1 MISYYYEYGC
11 DRRYGARA
19 DLNSCCNP
27 QAIELETGQKLRWQ
41 KVGDNECR
49 VFHDLTEDRPGP
61 VAMSGYHSG
70 RQGWQEACMFLGS
83 SSNWLRRDGN

>member
-1 MISYYYEYGC
+1 MNTDVTVVTERGQISIPAAI
-11 DRRYGARA
+11 RKQ
-19 DLNSCCNP
+19 LNLKP
-27 QAIELETGQKLRWQ
+27 GQKLRWQ